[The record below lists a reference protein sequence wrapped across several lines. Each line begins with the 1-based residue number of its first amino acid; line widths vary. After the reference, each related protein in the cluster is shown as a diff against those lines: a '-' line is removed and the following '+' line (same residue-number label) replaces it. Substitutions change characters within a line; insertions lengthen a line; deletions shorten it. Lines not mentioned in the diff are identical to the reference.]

1 MEKLVKYET
10 KSEYEENKSLL
21 QTYEDYAALTEN
33 EQKVYLK
40 EEDPYFIVNVSGG
53 TAEIKLFDE
62 TGMMGDFN
70 TTLTLNEG
78 LNKVIAPYGF
88 YYDYYINGNKIIA
101 YDLKHYDTSKVNN
114 MDHMFAMNFVNELN
128 LSKFDTSNVTNMS
141 NMFYTCQKLTTL
153 DLSSF
158 NTSNVTDMNTMFAND
173 DGLTSLDLS
182 SFNTSNVTDMNTMF
196 NACRIL
202 PELDLSNFD
211 TSNVTWMTYMFNY
224 CLKLTTLYL
233 DNFDTAKVTRMTD
246 MFASCDSLNYIR
258 CKQAFKDW
266 CIANQDTIGLPTQ
279 MREGGSGTWDIVG

>member
-53 TAEIKLFDE
+53 TAEIKLLDE
-62 TGMMGDFN
+62 TGIMGDFN

-88 YYDYYINGNKIIA
+88 YSYDYIKSNKIIG
-101 YDLKHYDTSKVNN
+101 YDFKHYDTSNVTNMGSMFSVNL
-114 MDHMFAMNFVNELN
+114 VNELN
-128 LSKFDTSNVTNMS
+128 LSKFDTSNVTNMHG
-141 NMFYTCQKLTTL
+141 MFYFSQKLTTL

-182 SFNTSNVTDMNTMF
+182 SFNTRNVTDMTAMF

-211 TSNVTWMTYMFNY
+211 TSNVTWMNFMFSY
-224 CLKLTTLYL
+224 CLKLRTLYL
-233 DNFDTAKVTRMTD
+233 NNFDTSNVIHID
-246 MFASCDSLNYIR
+246 GMFSNCNSLNYIR
-258 CKQAFKDW
+258 CKQSFKDW
-266 CIANQDTIGLPTQ
+266 CITNQDTIELPTQ